1 MLRIN
6 GKDVAL
12 GMTTCP
18 RSESY
23 IQESLNS
30 LIDNGWGVPLIY
42 SDDDMRGDFWGFLQ
56 VARLL
61 LTAYPLSDGYIIL
74 QDDVVACMAPD
85 CKEIRDIPIT
95 SFDLVSLFTMHH
107 DLDGASED
115 LFEERGRRVHLH
127 RMKTGTDREIANNCN
142 GGIAYYIDRDY
153 LIGLTQLAHVRYT
166 PTPSVL
172 GGACFGYNGDYLVSP
187 VNIFEHI
194 GEQSSLHPDKPFYKW
209 DVSKASQYRK

>member
-30 LIDNGWGVPLIY
+30 LIDNGWGTPLIY

-61 LTAYPLSDGYIIL
+61 LTAYPLADGYIIL
-74 QDDVVACMAPD
+74 QDDVVACMSPEEASEHMTDFP
-85 CKEIRDIPIT
+85 
-95 SFDLVSLFTMHH
+95 LVSLFTMHPNIEKGTLGIWH
-107 DLDGASED
+107 GLHPREFREMKVSTPK
-115 LFEERGRRVHLH
+115 ER
-127 RMKTGTDREIANNCN
+127 ANNCN
-142 GGIAYYIDRDY
+142 GGIAYYVYKETARR
-153 LIGLTQLAHVRYT
+153 LLCEPFSKFT
-166 PTPSVL
+166 PTPSIL
-172 GGACFGYNGDYLVSP
+172 GEFCHNHTDALAYLVSP

-194 GEQSSLHPDKPFYKW
+194 GEKSSLHPNKPGYKW
-209 DVSKASQYRK
+209 DVSKADAYRN